1 MRRHFA
7 PPSLNISFEHNL
19 HYCAERQEFS
29 FAQECFALSSLNSS
43 FPIVQK
49 TSGMPPVLLHVG
61 SNKPQSTAGKAIGA
75 TLSDGK
81 TRITLI
87 NVYFYG
93 DSIGTQEW
101 SCAAAR
107 TNTNWTAAADSNA
120 DVRGTLCVNL
130 TLPSL
135 RLYSFGNGEKFV
147 TFIANGCSDGDSVS
161 K

>member
-7 PPSLNISFEHNL
+7 PPSLNISFEHLL
-19 HYCAERQEFS
+19 HYCAERQEMS
-29 FAQECFALSSLNSS
+29 FAQKCFALSLLNDS
-43 FPIVQK
+43 FPTVQK

-61 SNKPQSTAGKAIGA
+61 SKKPQSTAGKTTGA

-81 TRITLI
+81 ARIRLMT
-87 NVYFYG
+87 VYLYG

-120 DVRGTLCVNL
+120 DVR
-130 TLPSL
+130 
-135 RLYSFGNGEKFV
+135 
-147 TFIANGCSDGDSVS
+147 
-161 K
+161 